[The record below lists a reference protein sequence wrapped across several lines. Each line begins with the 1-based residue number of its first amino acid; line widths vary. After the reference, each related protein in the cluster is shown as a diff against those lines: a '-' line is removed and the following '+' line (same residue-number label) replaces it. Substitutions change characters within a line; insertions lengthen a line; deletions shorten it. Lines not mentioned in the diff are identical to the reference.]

1 MASAAAPVRVS
12 IIDDHPV
19 VIEGIRAWLNVEP
32 RIKVSHVGTN
42 VPASMSNVDV
52 IILDLHLDR
61 RLAIDD
67 IATLAGAGQRVI
79 VFSQFTEEEIVL
91 AALDAGAYAFLAKSE
106 GPDHLLTTVFAV
118 AEGRPYVTPMAA
130 GILVSDQ
137 RPEAPVLSERE
148 RTALLWWFQSMSK
161 ASVASRMGISPHT
174 VDMYIRRA
182 RLKYAQVGRAAPTK
196 TDMLMRAI
204 EDGLLTRDEVAE
216 GFPLPA
222 PATTASRAIRPA
234 VAGSVEVKPAGA

>member
-1 MASAAAPVRVS
+1 MAKTAAAVRVG

-19 VIEGIRAWLNVEP
+19 VIEGIRAWLSVEP
-32 RIKVSHVGTN
+32 RVQVAHVGSE
-42 VPASMSNVDV
+42 VPPFMSNVDV
-52 IILDLHLDR
+52 LILDLHLDG
-61 RLAIDD
+61 RLVVDD

-79 VFSQFTEEEIVL
+79 VFSQFTEQGLVL
-91 AALDAGAYAFLAKSE
+91 SALDAGAYAFLAKSE

-118 AEGRPYVTPMAA
+118 AEGRPYITPMAA
-130 GILVSDQ
+130 GILLCDR
-137 RPEAPVLSERE
+137 RPDAPVLSERE

-196 TDMLMRAI
+196 TDMLVRAI
-204 EDGLLTRDEVAE
+204 EDGLISPDAAVE
-216 GFPLPA
+216 
-222 PATTASRAIRPA
+222 RAR
-234 VAGSVEVKPAGA
+234 ELKPSGG